1 MLSIGGDRNVMQ
13 STTQI
18 FECSCE
24 SIDNRG
30 RMWWEEGASHESL
43 KGKLLTFSAG
53 VNFFSDFHSLYKK
66 SAAFLPPFTILL
78 STIAQNPCAI
88 DSDFGWI
95 YRQIGQARPTLAHF

>member
-53 VNFFSDFHSLYKK
+53 VNFFSDFHSW
-66 SAAFLPPFTILL
+66 
-78 STIAQNPCAI
+78 
-88 DSDFGWI
+88 GE
-95 YRQIGQARPTLAHF
+95 REQAPH